1 MIISHEHKFIF
12 IKTMKTAGTSI
23 EVFLSPHC
31 GERDTVTPIYPA
43 VKPHA
48 PRNFRGLFN
57 PLSDVIRHEGRGL
70 KRTFA
75 HLVTLTKFYNHM
87 LAIDVRARVPRDV
100 WTGYFK
106 FCVERNP
113 WDKTLSHYHMID
125 ARSAGGMTLE
135 EYFRRGIFCLNY
147 PLYTDRDGSPIVD
160 RVIKYEDLT
169 KELSE
174 IFARLGI
181 PFEAGLGVRAKSDY
195 RNDRTPYQAVFSS
208 EQRRIIERVFEPEI
222 RLHGYRC

>member
-1 MIISHEHKFIF
+1 MIISHKYKFIF

-23 EVFLSPHC
+23 EIFLSPHC
-31 GERDTVTPIYPA
+31 GDRDTVTPIYPA
-43 VKPHA
+43 VEPHA
-48 PRNFRGLFN
+48 PRNFRGLWN
-57 PLSDVIRHEGRGL
+57 PLSDVIRHDGRGL
-70 KRTFA
+70 KRTFI
-75 HLVTLTKFYNHM
+75 HFMTLSKFYNHM
-87 LAIDVRARVPRDV
+87 PAIDVRARVSRDV
-100 WTGYFK
+100 WNSYFK

-135 EYFRRGIFCLNY
+135 EYFRRGAFCLNY

-174 IFARLGI
+174 LFARFGI
-181 PFEAGLGVRAKSDY
+181 PFEGALGVRAKSDY
-195 RNDRTPYQAVFSS
+195 RRDRTPYQAVFSS
-208 EQRRIIERVFEPEI
+208 EQRQIIERAFEREI
-222 RLHGYRC
+222 RMHGYRY